1 MRKHGRGIFFGKGLF
16 AAALAAAI
24 LLPLVSAGQ
33 PVSQRIGC
41 VVIDAGHGGH
51 DFGCISADKKTAE
64 KSIALDVSLKFGAMI
79 KEAYP
84 DMKVVYTRKKD
95 LFIPLSERADIANR
109 NKADFF
115 ISIHVNSAG
124 KSTQPNGTETF
135 TMGTHVNSRNFEVS
149 KRENSVI
156 LMEDDYNTKYEGFNP
171 DSPESYIIFS
181 LLQNAYSEQ
190 SIEFAELI
198 QKEYVKGPVKYNR
211 GVKQAGFLVL
221 WRTTMPSV
229 LTEIGFMS
237 NPGDLAQMRSEKG
250 RAGIAQRLFAAFSK
264 YKKAYEAGSGSSA
277 ESSSGNASAANS
289 GTSSGT
295 YSGTSS
301 ESSSGAASEAVSNK
315 VQENDGNSGGK
326 KDGIQGNNDEPKNN
340 TDKTGGK
347 TGSETDS
354 RTDSRIDSKAGAKTD
369 IKTDIGTDSKANG
382 NTGGRTDSKN
392 DDYYSI
398 QVLSVTKKLAAG
410 APDLKGRKDLQYIR
424 TDNGLYKY
432 HTGRYATWNDAS
444 RELAKVRKTFGG
456 AFVIRIKD
464 GRIVPR

>member
-1 MRKHGRGIFFGKGLF
+1 MRKHGRGIFFGRWLF
-16 AAALAAAI
+16 AAVLAAAV
-24 LLPLVSAGQ
+24 LFPLVSSGQ
-33 PVSQRIGC
+33 TVSQRIGC

-64 KSIALDVSLKFGAMI
+64 KNIALDVSLKFGTMI
-79 KEAYP
+79 KEAFP

-124 KSTQPNGTETF
+124 KSAQPNGTETF

-156 LMEDDYNTKYEGFNP
+156 LMEDDYNAKYEGFNP

-190 SIEFAELI
+190 SIELAELI
-198 QKEYVKGPVKYNR
+198 QKEYTKGPVKYNR

-237 NPGDLAQMRSEKG
+237 NPGDLAQMKSEKG

-264 YKKAYEAGSGSSA
+264 YKKAYEAGSENTPENNSENKQEGNSETNPVTRVA
-277 ESSSGNASAANS
+277 SG
-289 GTSSGT
+289 G
-295 YSGTSS
+295 
-301 ESSSGAASEAVSNK
+301 
-315 VQENDGNSGGK
+315 SGGK
-326 KDGIQGNNDEPKNN
+326 VDN
-340 TDKTGGK
+340 
-347 TGSETDS
+347 S
-354 RTDSRIDSKAGAKTD
+354 RTASGNGTSAGK
-369 IKTDIGTDSKANG
+369 
-382 NTGGRTDSKN
+382 
-392 DDYYSI
+392 DDEYYSI
-398 QVLSVTKKLAAG
+398 QVLSVNRKLADG
-410 APDLKGRKDLQYIR
+410 APDFKGRKDLRYIR

-432 HTGRYATWNDAS
+432 HTGRYATWNEAS
-444 RELAKVRKTFGG
+444 GELAKVRKTFGG
-456 AFVIRIKD
+456 AFVIRIKG